1 MKNFFNVDLARGYGY
16 GMAVY
21 IAAQTAALQRGIDA
35 TNMKRKVAGR
45 RLLEDATVEEVI
57 SALRSNGTLPAA
69 PGMGGVRRGRHQV
82 TRSVASGI
90 HRGPFANEM
99 FLSRIL
105 NIIV

>member
-35 TNMKRKVAGR
+35 TNMQRKVAAR

-69 PGMGGVRRGRHQV
+69 PGLGG
-82 TRSVASGI
+82 AD
-90 HRGPFANEM
+90 
-99 FLSRIL
+99 LSDADAIR
-105 NIIV
+105 